1 MKKKKKVSVRIV
13 GMVRNKFLS
22 EIRMSGACRKVGDA
36 CGRFRFFGGV
46 IKLVRCC
53 IDSIFTSPSN
63 YVVL

>member
-1 MKKKKKVSVRIV
+1 
-13 GMVRNKFLS
+13 MVRNKFLS